1 MVYGPPLPGD
11 GASITSMAFLSHCS
25 EDILWVVIVVLK
37 QSVDTR
43 GGWAIVA
50 AAL

>member
-11 GASITSMAFLSHCS
+11 GASITSHRS